1 MSDTLPD
8 PELWLDA
15 HGDVL
20 YGFALRR
27 LGDPHR
33 AEDAVQEAL
42 LAGLGARRRFAG
54 DAAERTWLV
63 GILKH
68 KVADQLRRL
77 QRQQQLEAPAA
88 DDDTDAEAFAPDGH
102 WRSPVSAWNDP
113 ERSLEQGQFW
123 EALERCVD
131 TLPPRLGRV
140 FLLKE
145 VDGMSGEEICRALGL
160 SSGNLWVMLSR
171 ARRRLRDCL
180 DGGWFQA
187 TGGGNAA

>member
-1 MSDTLPD
+1 MTNALTD

-15 HGDVL
+15 HGDAL

-42 LAGLGARRRFAG
+42 LAGLQARQRFAG
-54 DAAERTWLV
+54 DAAERTWLL

-77 QRQQQLEAPAA
+77 YRQGQVEAEQAEEG
-88 DDDTDAEAFAPDGH
+88 TDGEAFRPDGH
-102 WRSPVSAWNDP
+102 WRQPIPAWSDP

-123 EALERCVD
+123 EALSGCVD
-131 TLPPRLGRV
+131 ALPPRLGRV

-145 VDGMSGEEICRALGL
+145 VDGMSGEEICRALAV
-160 SSGNLWVMLSR
+160 SSANLWVMLSR

-180 DGGWFQA
+180 GSAWFQA
-187 TGGGNAA
+187 ASGGGGP

>member
-1 MSDTLPD
+1 MSDALPD

-15 HGDVL
+15 HGDAL
-20 YGFALRR
+20 YGFAMRR

-68 KVADQLRRL
+68 KVSDQLRRL
-77 QRQQQLEAPAA
+77 HRQQQLEAPAA
-88 DDDTDAEAFAPDGH
+88 DDGTDDEAFAPDGH

-123 EALERCVD
+123 EALEGCVD
-131 TLPPRLGRV
+131 ALPPRLGRA

-160 SSGNLWVMLSR
+160 SSANLWVMLSR

-180 DGGWFQA
+180 DSGWFQA
-187 TGGGNAA
+187 AGAGNAA

>member
-1 MSDTLPD
+1 MTDAPPD

-42 LAGLGARRRFAG
+42 LAGLQARRRFAG

-68 KVADQLRRL
+68 KVTDQLRRL
-77 QRQQQLEAPAA
+77 HRQQQREAPAP
-88 DDDTDAEAFAPDGH
+88 DDDPDGEAFAPDGH

-123 EALERCVD
+123 EALQACVD
-131 TLPPRLGRV
+131 ALPPRLGRV

-145 VDGMSGEEICRALGL
+145 VDGVSGEEICRALEV

-180 DGGWFQA
+180 DSGWFQA
-187 TGGGNAA
+187 GGEAA